1 MRVILN
7 VAKNV
12 KTMDFSYTR
21 AGNAKCYTH
30 SGKLVWQFLTKLNI
44 WDFRVVQW
52 LRLCAPN
59 AGFDP
64 WSGNQI
70 PHTATR
76 SLNGE
81 TKRSC
86 IPHAATKTLHSHI
99 NILKRNTPNISLPY
113 HPTTALLSIY
123 AREMKINIHTKNCT
137 PKFISL
143 FVAQTENNQNI
154 LQQFNG

>member
-1 MRVILN
+1 MQ
-7 VAKNV
+7 
-12 KTMDFSYTR
+12 
-21 AGNAKCYTH
+21 NAISTLENWFG
-30 SGKLVWQFLTKLNI
+30 SFLQNNI
-44 WDFRVVQW
+44 WDFQVVQW

-76 SLNGE
+76 SLNAE

-113 HPTTALLSIY
+113 HPTTPLLSIY
-123 AREMKINIHTKNCT
+123 AREMKINIHKRTVPQSSYLCLLPKQKTTK
-137 PKFISL
+137 ISYNSL
-143 FVAQTENNQNI
+143 MVKQTAIHPYRRI
-154 LQQFNG
+154 LISNKNE